1 MPGMQEKDGIE
12 LFEVF
17 AVQYARHSGR
27 SAADNFLGAASD
39 KPGCDLAYYVWVARR
54 SDRVFVI
61 DTGFGPQAATQR
73 GRDLF
78 EPPAERLRRLGI
90 DPAGVED
97 VILTHL
103 HYDHAGTLDAFPNA
117 RFHVQDHEASF
128 ATGRCMC
135 HGVLRHPYDVE
146 DVVSFVRA
154 LYAGRVIFHDGSA
167 ELASGISVHRVGG
180 HTAGLQIVRIRTARG
195 WVVLSSDAAHL
206 FANLD
211 EKTPF
216 PIVHDVAAMMEGYRM
231 LHQLSDS
238 RDHIVVGHDPS
249 VMTIYRPPSADLKA
263 VAVRLDEGP
272 VHRS

>member
-1 MPGMQEKDGIE
+1 MSGRNEQSAIE
-12 LFEVF
+12 PFEVF
-17 AVQYARHSGR
+17 ALHYARHGGR
-27 SAADNFLGAASD
+27 KNSDNFLGGSSD
-39 KPGCDLAYYVWVARR
+39 VSGSDLAYYVWVARR

-61 DTGFGPQAATQR
+61 DTGFGPQAAAER

-78 EPPAERLRRLGI
+78 ELPEDRLKRIGI
-90 DPAGVED
+90 DASQVED

-103 HYDHAGTLDAFPNA
+103 HYDHAGTLGAFPNA

-154 LYAGRVIFHDGSA
+154 LYGGRVVFHDGSA
-167 ELASGISVHRVGG
+167 EIVPGLSVHRVGG
-180 HTAGLQIVRIRTARG
+180 RTAGLQVVRIWTRRG

-211 EKTPF
+211 GTAPF

-231 LHQLSDS
+231 LHQLADT

-249 VMTIYRPPSADLKA
+249 VMDIYRAPSADLEKI
-263 VAVRLDEGP
+263 AVRLDDAP
-272 VHRS
+272 LKA

>member
-1 MPGMQEKDGIE
+1 MSERESNAIE
-12 LFEVF
+12 PFEVF
-17 AVQYARHSGR
+17 ALHYARHGERKNS
-27 SAADNFLGAASD
+27 DNFLGGASD
-39 KPGCDLAYYVWVARR
+39 TPGSDLAYYVWVARR

-61 DTGFGPQAATQR
+61 DTGFGPQAATER
-73 GRDLF
+73 GRELF
-78 EPPAERLRRLGI
+78 EVPADRLKRVGI
-90 DPAGVED
+90 EASQVED

-103 HYDHAGTLDAFPNA
+103 HYDHAGTLGAFPNA

-154 LYAGRVIFHDGSA
+154 LYGGRVVFHDGNA
-167 ELASGISVHRVGG
+167 EIVPGLSVHRVGG
-180 HTAGLQIVRIRTARG
+180 HTAGLQVVRIWTRRG

-211 EKTPF
+211 NTAPF

-231 LHQLSDS
+231 LHQLADS

-249 VMTIYRPPSADLKA
+249 VMDIYRAPSRELDS
-263 VAVRLDEGP
+263 VAVRLDEMP
-272 VHRS
+272 RKR

>member
-1 MPGMQEKDGIE
+1 MSGLQTTASVEP
-12 LFEVF
+12 FEVF
-17 AVQYARHSGR
+17 AIHYARHAGR
-27 SAADNFLGAASD
+27 SDADNFLGASPD
-39 KPGCDLAYYVWVARR
+39 TPGSDLAYYVWVARR

-61 DTGFGPQAATQR
+61 DTGFGPQAAAQR

-78 EPPAERLRRLGI
+78 EAPAQRLRRLGI
-90 DPAGVED
+90 EPASVED

-103 HYDHAGTLDAFPNA
+103 HYDHAGTLDAFPGA

-135 HGVLRHPYDVE
+135 HGVLRHAYDVE
-146 DVVSFVRA
+146 DIVSFVRA
-154 LYAGRVIFHDGSA
+154 LYGGRVVYHNGSA
-167 ELASGISVHRVGG
+167 DLVPGLSVHRVGG
-180 HTAGLQIVRIRTARG
+180 HTAGLQVVRVWTRRG

-211 EKTPF
+211 RRTPF
-216 PIVHDVAAMMEGYRM
+216 PIVHDVGAMMEGYRM
-231 LHQLSDS
+231 LHELADS

-249 VMTIYRPPSADLKA
+249 VMMIYRPPSAALEA
-263 VAVRLDEGP
+263 VAVRLDECP